1 MALDVIGAG
10 FGRTGTLSM
19 KNALEKLGF
28 DPCYHMMEVFN
39 NPGFDEHWKN
49 AAYGEEM
56 DWDEVFKG
64 YKATVDWP
72 GCSYWKELSDFYPEA
87 KVVLS
92 LRDPIRWHESTQN
105 TIFSEKMMKR
115 RAEGPPNENRIGMM
129 KKILGDTFDG
139 RVADRDHAVA
149 VFNAHTEE
157 VKRTIAP
164 ERLLIFEVGE
174 GWDRLCAFLGV
185 DVPDEPYPRTN
196 SRDEFGEIFDALSKG

>member
-1 MALDVIGAG
+1 MALEVIGAG

-19 KNALEKLGF
+19 KMALEQLDF
-28 DPCYHMMEVFN
+28 DPCYHMMEVFK

-49 AAYGEEM
+49 ATFGADM

-72 GCSYWKELSDFYPEA
+72 GCSYWKELSEFYPNA

-92 LRDPIRWHESTQN
+92 VRDPIKWHESTQN
-105 TIFSEKMMKR
+105 TIFSEEMMKR
-115 RAEGPPNENRIGMM
+115 GAEGPPNENRMGMM

-139 RVADRDHAVA
+139 RVAERDHAIA

-157 VKRTIAP
+157 VKRTIP
-164 ERLLIFEVGE
+164 PDCLLVYEVGE
-174 GWDRLCAFLGV
+174 GWERLCAFLGV
-185 DVPDEPYPRTN
+185 AVPDTPYPRTN
-196 SRDEFGEIFDALSKG
+196 STEEFGEIFRTMAKG